1 MAVNPVL
8 VAGGRKLKFSITTPV
23 YRVED
28 RRDGKTRRKT

>member
-8 VAGGRKLKFSITTPV
+8 VAEGRKLKFSITPPV

-28 RRDGKTRRKT
+28 RSDGKPRRKT